1 MSAAEGID
9 LFSNYLM
16 YADPV
21 ANSGLC
27 DGIVTGAAPRPVW
40 GVFQGFP
47 SFA

>member
-1 MSAAEGID
+1 
-9 LFSNYLM
+9 M

-27 DGIVTGAAPRPVW
+27 EADGASRPAW
-40 GVFQGFP
+40 DVFRRFP